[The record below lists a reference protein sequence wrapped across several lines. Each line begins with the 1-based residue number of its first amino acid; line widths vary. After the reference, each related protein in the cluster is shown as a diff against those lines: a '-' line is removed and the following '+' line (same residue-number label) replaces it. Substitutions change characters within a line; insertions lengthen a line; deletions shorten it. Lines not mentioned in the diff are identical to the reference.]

1 MIHVVSV
8 ALVIVDLAKVDA
20 MFLVCEFVTPFL
32 SDSCRAKVK

>member
-20 MFLVCEFVTPFL
+20 MFLVCEFVTPL
-32 SDSCRAKVK
+32 AIAVLKIK